1 MYQEFKKLVALA
13 VPVALSQML
22 IALAGFV
29 DTLMAGRA
37 GVDDLAGVSLGSALW
52 VTLMIAPLGLFMA
65 VNPIVGQYL
74 GAKNYQAIVNFMHQS
89 TRVLFFVILALLG
102 ILLFRDV
109 YLGYFITDQHV
120 LAVTS
125 GYLEGLSWGVP
136 AIMATYLIR
145 PYSEG
150 FSFTKPY
157 MIASIISLAVNIPAN
172 YAFIFGHW
180 GAPEMGGAGAGWA
193 TAIAFWVAFLVMLG
207 YSLFHPVYQQARIWR
222 RWSSLDNTEIN
233 HLMKVGMPI
242 AMTLFVE
249 VSIFSLVALFL
260 GGNAD
265 TEIAANQ
272 VAMNV
277 SYLLFTL
284 PLSISVAATI
294 RVSNLVGSRDCF
306 EAFAAAKA
314 SVYLAIIT
322 ALVNIVVLIGFAQP
336 IAMIYTDN
344 AVVIELA
351 ATLLIYAAM
360 FQLADAFVVPVQGA
374 LRGYKDTRLPLL
386 YAILAYWVIALP
398 LGYILGLT
406 DLLMPALG
414 AEGFWISL
422 VVGLVISGFLMTSR
436 LYSIGR
442 KVMAI
447 ST

>member
-13 VPVALSQML
+13 VPVALSQMI

-37 GVDDLAGVSLGSALW
+37 GVGDLAGVSLGSALW

-65 VNPIVGQYL
+65 VNPIVGQYV
-74 GAKNYQAIVNFMHQS
+74 GSKNYDAIVNFMHQS
-89 TRVLFFVILALLG
+89 ARVLVVVVLAMLVILV
-102 ILLFRDV
+102 FRDF
-109 YLGYFITDQHV
+109 YLSYFIADQHV

-172 YAFIFGHW
+172 YALIFGHW
-180 GAPEMGGAGAGWA
+180 GAPELGGAGAGWA

-207 YSLFHPVYQQARIWR
+207 YSLFHPVYQKAPIWSRWRI
-222 RWSSLDNTEIN
+222 LDKSEIN
-233 HLMKVGMPI
+233 HLLKVGAPV

-249 VSIFSLVALFL
+249 VSIFSLIALFL
-260 GGNAD
+260 GERAD

-277 SYLLFTL
+277 AYLLFTL
-284 PLSISVAATI
+284 PMSISVAATI
-294 RVSNLVGSRDCF
+294 RVSYLVGAKACL
-306 EAFAAAKA
+306 EAFTAAKA

-322 ALVNIVVLIGFAQP
+322 ACINITVLVGFAGP
-336 IAMIYTDN
+336 IAAIYTDN
-344 AVVIELA
+344 VIVIELA
-351 ATLLIYAAM
+351 TTLLIYAAM

-386 YAILAYWVIALP
+386 FAVLAYWIIALP
-398 LGYILGLT
+398 LGYLLGLT
-406 DLLMPALG
+406 DLLLPELG

-422 VVGLVISGFLMTSR
+422 VVGLVISGVLMTSR
-436 LYSIGR
+436 LYSIGK
-442 KVMAI
+442 KVLAN
-447 ST
+447 SL